1 MIRREEL
8 SYQFIKKEP
17 LCGSCDGMRYY
28 LVRVGE
34 SIRAY
39 AVSYTHL
46 HRDLDALAVFLLLFI
61 SDRSPY
67 QPFPGA
73 VQTDAGADEKEVRR
87 DTAGQQNKKSRRQ
100 SQYISKAAAG
110 EDVYKR
116 QPAI

>member
-39 AVSYTHL
+39 VYPDRFCFVKMPEEEKVWKDFPDDADSMPLILEWLNGHL
-46 HRDLDALAVFLLLFI
+46 QDGLDE
-61 SDRSPY
+61 
-67 QPFPGA
+67 G
-73 VQTDAGADEKEVRR
+73 K
-87 DTAGQQNKKSRRQ
+87 
-100 SQYISKAAAG
+100 
-110 EDVYKR
+110 
-116 QPAI
+116 